1 MSSPTMHQAEEFD
14 DDLSTACGKN
24 VGHIFSDTDDDI
36 TTIGPEEFLFVPN
49 YCVDCALALD
59 LL

>member
-1 MSSPTMHQAEEFD
+1 MEPTMHHAEGFED
-14 DDLSTACGKN
+14 NLNTACGEN
-24 VGHIFSDTDDDI
+24 VGSIFAETDDDI
-36 TTIGPEEFLFVPN
+36 TTISPTEFLFTPN